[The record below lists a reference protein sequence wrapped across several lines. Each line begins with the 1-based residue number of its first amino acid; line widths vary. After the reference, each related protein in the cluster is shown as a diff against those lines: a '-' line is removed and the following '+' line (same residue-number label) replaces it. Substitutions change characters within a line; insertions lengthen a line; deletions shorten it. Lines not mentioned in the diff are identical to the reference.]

1 MFTHTKKHNKVK
13 INTHTKLTKGWGT
26 GEVRQGKDQWG
37 KGTEQHWRE
46 GIQNTGERPEN
57 TYETHRQ
64 WNKTWQGH
72 DTFQCQGKHLKV
84 LKSKCWRTLRILKM
98 CDANLWGSEDT
109 TESNSRFKR
118 FVTAAVKKSDISWG
132 SSLFKSSPRPL
143 SAYECSFSS
152 KYPRTTQTIDPYI
165 AVTRQTITIA
175 QLLSNK
181 NPSGINCSIHSQ
193 DGRWLKYV
201 LTFHSIIILC
211 FQGITGKGCE
221 VASESVRSLI
231 RLVGFT

>member
-1 MFTHTKKHNKVK
+1 MKHTDDEIKHDRAMAHFSVK
-13 INTHTKLTKGWGT
+13 
-26 GEVRQGKDQWG
+26 E
-37 KGTEQHWRE
+37 
-46 GIQNTGERPEN
+46 
-57 TYETHRQ
+57 
-64 WNKTWQGH
+64 
-72 DTFQCQGKHLKV
+72 KHLKV